1 MSQNQEC
8 ILLVRRISE
17 AENKIKNSITLAV
30 PIQKGNEE
38 IGNENNSLKNN

>member
-17 AENKIKNSITLAV
+17 AENKIKNSITLEV